1 LDVFVVA
8 LEDMT
13 GDPIDKGQPE
23 LSVDRNFLT
32 ADTVKPWHVVTVAI
46 DEQICTQ
53 ASGFGQGRV
62 EGRQDL
68 GVAVAI
74 WFTLV
79 EKEGSNLVDI

>member
-1 LDVFVVA
+1 
-8 LEDMT
+8 
-13 GDPIDKGQPE
+13 
-23 LSVDRNFLT
+23 
-32 ADTVKPWHVVTVAI
+32 VAI

-79 EKEGSNLVDI
+79 QKQRPDLVDI